1 MHNRLRELRTER
13 RLTQAA
19 LGALVGASRQ
29 TINLIENGH
38 HDPSLALA
46 FAIGRRFGLPIEA
59 IFFDSPLSAGVPGP
73 NT

>member
-1 MHNRLRELRTER
+1 MHNRLRELRIER

-29 TINLIENGH
+29 TINLIENAH

-46 FAIGRRFGLPIEA
+46 FAISRLFALPIET
-59 IFFDSPLSAGVPGP
+59 IFFDTPARP
-73 NT
+73 T